1 MRLINCN
8 WMYEE
13 MAKLKFNVRKCTS
26 ALMKFQG
33 HVSICSETEI
43 VVEHIQREL
52 IGHQGLIA
60 DLGVRH
66 RIRRNFYV
74 PSETNS

>member
-1 MRLINCN
+1 
-8 WMYEE
+8 
-13 MAKLKFNVRKCTS
+13 
-26 ALMKFQG
+26 MKFQG
-33 HVSICSETEI
+33 NVSICSETEI

-74 PSETNS
+74 PSETNG

>member
-1 MRLINCN
+1 
-8 WMYEE
+8 
-13 MAKLKFNVRKCTS
+13 
-26 ALMKFQG
+26 MKFQG
-33 HVSICSETEI
+33 HVSISSETEV

-60 DLGVRH
+60 DLSVRH

-74 PSETNS
+74 PSETNG

>member
-1 MRLINCN
+1 
-8 WMYEE
+8 
-13 MAKLKFNVRKCTS
+13 
-26 ALMKFQG
+26 MKFQG
-33 HVSICSETEI
+33 HVSISSETEI

-74 PSETNS
+74 PSETMVKNKNYTTHLTW